1 MRYLKFGLLFLSLF
15 ELGCAR
21 SDASADSL
29 SLNTQNLQSDIN
41 TVDPVQTDRYD
52 LAQENQSGDSNLRF
66 SQSKFEQYIH
76 PSLERR
82 DPASSPQSLGLE
94 YPHRLNGVEDAHFFG
109 MCGNGSVIG
118 IIGSGINANHDS
130 IKGRVLPGY
139 DFTTNS
145 SLADGNTDPT
155 GHGTFCASV
164 AIADSNKMLG
174 VAPQA
179 KVRMY
184 KVKDLND
191 ALYILDMLRALQ
203 QALKD
208 KVDVILVSQGL
219 NLPFDGSDAAEQVSK
234 VAEQVPVVLPAGDF
248 GNKGLFGGMSG
259 AVSDKT
265 IIAGSYDT
273 KAAVVYEA
281 ALIDGEFETSLPY
294 YTSSGV
300 QFDTNST
307 YEAIIVKD
315 ACSTSQ
321 VPQDGT
327 GKFLIGYLG
336 ETCGLEKAIKLA
348 GDRNFIGIIL
358 QSYGDY
364 VKNLTLSSSM
374 PQFVGATYRE
384 FSTDKPKLM
393 LQLRKKN
400 PEEPYNMETLLTYD
414 SVQKPIWLSDFSSWG
429 PTFDQ
434 RIYPHVI
441 APGGN
446 IFGADQ
452 DGGYTVKSGT
462 SYSAAYVAGMVAILL
477 GAQINDTLTS
487 KQVRNSVLASTYF
500 HTSYVYVTDDFSSN
514 CLDKNHIYESILK
527 QGAGYADGS
536 VLFQQLVLL
545 SEPHIHLKDTKN
557 RVSSHVIT
565 IQNSRDN
572 SVYIVMDHTSAEL
585 IEAADSDGF
594 LAKPSIPYY
603 ISDFN
608 KTSDASPEPRN
619 IVLFSQSHL
628 RLGPGE
634 KGSINVTINPPPG
647 LDKKL
652 LPIFSGYINISVNN
666 DLSRML
672 IPYMGM
678 EFDASEVDTWNGPVQ
693 LGTLQDG
700 KFVPATENLGN
711 VGDFEFPVISNPMAY
726 GSPFVSFDLVSA
738 DYNPSESEWPPMPGQ
753 GGYIGSV
760 PPSLNKSRTL
770 FPFPNIP
777 ATSDKLFTLESFTN
791 GSTIPKGDYKMMYR
805 ALKLF
810 GDAKNFNDWTLH
822 LTPKFTI
829 ESDLKSNP
837 SLSLTATRTTISSLT
852 SQSTEAKTNHSKGS
866 ASHFNVSQLLVA
878 LQILFAFGI

>member
-29 SLNTQNLQSDIN
+29 SLNTQNLQSDID
-41 TVDPVQTDRYD
+41 TVDPVQTDRCD
-52 LAQENQSGDSNLRF
+52 LAQENEFEDLNLRF
-66 SQSKFEQYIH
+66 SPSKFTQYTE
-76 PSLERR
+76 PSLKRR
-82 DPASSPQSLGLE
+82 GPASSRGLY
-94 YPHRLNGVEDAHFFG
+94 YPHGLNEVDYAHYFEIY
-109 MCGNGSVIG
+109 GNGSVIG
-118 IIGSGINANHDS
+118 IIGSGINANHETV
-130 IKGRVLPGY
+130 KGRVLPGY
-139 DFTTNS
+139 DFTTNA

-164 AIADSNKMLG
+164 AIANSNKMLG

-184 KVKDLND
+184 KVKDLDD

-234 VAEQVPVVLPAGDF
+234 VAEQVPVVLPAGDL
-248 GNKGLFGGMSG
+248 GNKGLFAGMSG

-273 KAAVVYEA
+273 KAAVVYDA
-281 ALIDGEFETSLPY
+281 ALIDGKYETSLPY

-307 YEAIIVKD
+307 YKAIIVKD

-336 ETCGLEKAIKLA
+336 ETCDLEKAIKLA

-374 PQFVGATYRE
+374 PQFIGATYRE
-384 FSTDKPKLM
+384 FSTDEPKLM
-393 LQLRKKN
+393 LQLRKKS

-434 RIYPHVI
+434 RVYPHVI

-462 SYSAAYVAGMVAILL
+462 PYSAAYVAGMVAILR
-477 GAQINDTLTS
+477 GAHKNDTLTS
-487 KQVRNSVLASTYF
+487 KQVRNSVLANTYF
-500 HTSYVYVTDDFSSN
+500 HTSYIYVTDKASN
-514 CLDKNHIYESILK
+514 NVLDKNHIYESVLK
-527 QGAGYADGS
+527 QGAGYADMRS
-536 VLFQQLVLL
+536 MLIQNITLL

-565 IQNSRDN
+565 IQNSRKD
-572 SVYIVMDHTSAEL
+572 SVRIVMDHTSAKL

-619 IVLFSQSHL
+619 IVLFSQSRL

-652 LPIFSGYINISVNN
+652 LPIFSGYINISMDN
-666 DLSRML
+666 DMRRML

-678 EFDASEVDTWNGPVQ
+678 EFDASEVDAWNGPVQ
-693 LGTLQDG
+693 LGALQDG

-711 VGDFEFPVISNPMAY
+711 VGNFEIPVISNPMAY

-738 DYNPSESEWPPMPGQ
+738 DYNPSKSEWPPMPGQ

-760 PPSLNKSRTL
+760 PPSLNKSRAL

-777 ATSDKLFTLESFTN
+777 ATSDKLFSLESFTN

-810 GDAKNFNDWTLH
+810 GDAKNFDDWNLH

-837 SLSLTATRTTISSLT
+837 NLSLTATRTTISSLT
-852 SQSTEAKTNHSKGS
+852 GQSTDAKTNHSKGS
-866 ASHFNVSQLLVA
+866 ASHFNVSQFLIA
-878 LQILFAFGI
+878 LQILFAFGL